1 MVLKTDN
8 HNWLKLEFVSYL
20 MNTRRPYH
28 ESKIYIDRI
37 ILGACF
43 TFTLLQVA
51 TGEAQQC
58 DPNPACNPTSG
69 TCCNQCDPNPA
80 CVMDDPN
87 AIPCCGL
94 DENDMSSGTP
104 PQRGSAPPE
113 HGEMSHDRVPQH
125 KMGGKL
131 REKLEE
137 CHNKLEMQSQPQPTL
152 AQSNPAP
159 NCTGPVQQAT
169 SANQALDE
177 ICGLIQETYDSYK
190 ASNPFA
196 LAQSHS
202 YINFWRR
209 LLLGVPE
216 QQGVVDMCNER
227 SGVAFRVCRQCG
239 SQ

>member
-1 MVLKTDN
+1 
-8 HNWLKLEFVSYL
+8 
-20 MNTRRPYH
+20 MNR
-28 ESKIYIDRI
+28 KFILIGLL
-37 ILGACF
+37 LGACF
-43 TFTLLQVA
+43 AFTVLQAA

-58 DPNPACNPTSG
+58 DPGPACVEN
-69 TCCNQCDPNPA
+69 CCGQCDPGPA

-113 HGEMSHDRVPQH
+113 HDEMSHDRVPQH

-137 CHNKLEMQSQPQPTL
+137 RHNKLEMQTQPQPTL
-152 AQSNPAP
+152 TQSNPAP

-177 ICGLIQETYDSYK
+177 ICGLIQETYD
-190 ASNPFA
+190 AFREHVTSNTSTLHA
-196 LAQSHS
+196 T
-202 YINFWRR
+202 YWIR
-209 LLLGVPE
+209 LLQGVPE